1 MTIKRKSAAQKCT
14 EILIIEDSLTQAT
27 QIKHLLES
35 HNYIVSV
42 AQNGKQAMDR
52 LSKHKPSL
60 VISDILM
67 PEMNGYELCKKIK
80 SNRSTEDIPVILLTR
95 LTDPEEIIEGLSC
108 GADSFITKPFNE
120 KYLLSHIEKNL
131 SKEIGGDH
139 KKVPFCTQI
148 FFKGK
153 ERFIQTEQQNVIR
166 LMLDIYEGAIHQNE
180 RLVQTEEELRLLNKQ
195 LESIVEDRTLDLAE
209 EIKLSNQI
217 AERLKESEERF
228 RNLYNDAIVGLYR
241 TNSNGEILLANRAL
255 VEMLGFQS
263 FEELA
268 NINLNKT
275 GYGTSYQRQVFIDQ
289 IEKEGEVKGFEAIW
303 ICRDGKEIF
312 VRESAKAN
320 YDSEGN
326 ILYYDGSVEDL
337 TEQKRAIQALN
348 EIQHL
353 FETLTLVSPV
363 GIFRTDADGYTN
375 YVNPKWEELSGL
387 SAKDASGNGWLKAV
401 HPEDREK
408 LSEAWLNNVKSKN
421 ESSAEYRFLRPD
433 GSIVWVIGKAVPE
446 LTGNKVIGYIGT
458 ITDITERKQA
468 EEDLIESEKKYRQLV
483 IHSPD
488 GIFIN
493 DLSGKFISVNRSI
506 CENLKYTE
514 KELLSMKMQDI
525 IPEQYHSLHKQR
537 LMAILNGE
545 GTNTY
550 AEYEVTGKDGIT
562 HFVEIISVP
571 YYKGKEIIGFQ
582 SIARDITERKLAE
595 EELKKNQSQ
604 LINAL
609 KIAHLGSWEHDIKND
624 VLIFNDLFYEI
635 FRTTAEQVGGYTMSS
650 ADYAKR
656 FVHPEDIDIIRTE
669 ISKSFETDDPNFSR
683 QLEHRIIYADGE
695 TGYINVRIFV
705 VKDKMGKTVR
715 TYGVNQD
722 ITEHKRAETVLI
734 KAAEQMKLAKEKA
747 EASDKLKT
755 SFLSNISHEVRTPLN
770 GILGFAEIMSQTD
783 LSEEEK
789 KMSLSML
796 FESSD
801 RLLNTITNYMD
812 ISLITSGTMAVDK
825 KDFFP
830 GQIMKELLGKYITIC
845 SGRKFELL
853 LKLPEHSD
861 ELSINSD
868 PEILSKVVSHLLSN
882 AIKFTEEGSIQYGYT
897 IGKNEL
903 EFFVK
908 DTGIGIGKES
918 LKDVF
923 ERFIKEDRGPIKITE
938 GSGLGLSISKGLVE
952 LLGGKIW
959 VESESGKG
967 TSFFFTIP
975 VEKEFVNHIIS
986 PASGKQEKNKTV
998 NFILVAEDDEIN
1010 FFYLKALLKQNTSAD
1025 IIHALNGRE
1034 AIDKFKENP
1043 DIGLV
1048 LMDIKMPVMD
1058 GLEATR
1064 QIKAINRNIP
1074 VIAITAYAM
1083 PGDENRITEAGCDYY
1098 LVKPINKKLLLD
1110 KMAEYIVM

>member
-1 MTIKRKSAAQKCT
+1 LRNKSEIRNPKSEMQQISYKILYNRKLNIKTEMTTKRKSAAQEST
-14 EILIIEDSLTQAT
+14 EILVVEDSLTQAT

-35 HNYIVSV
+35 HNYKVSV

-60 VISDILM
+60 VISDIVM

-80 SNRSTEDIPVILLTR
+80 SNKSTEDIPVILLTR
-95 LTDPEEIIEGLSC
+95 LVDPEEIIEGLTC

-120 KYLLSHIEKNL
+120 KYLLSHIEKIL
-131 SKEIGGDH
+131 STEIEADH
-139 KKVPFCTQI
+139 KKVPFSTQI

-153 ERFIQTEQQNVIR
+153 KRFIQTEQQNVIR

-180 RLVQTEEELRLLNKQ
+180 RLVQTEEELRLLNER
-195 LESIVEDRTLDLAE
+195 LESLVKDRTSDLAA

-228 RNLYNDAIVGLYR
+228 RNLYNDAVVGLYR

-268 NINLNKT
+268 KRNLRKP
-275 GYGTSYQRQVFIDQ
+275 GYGPSYQRKVFIDQ
-289 IEKEGEVKGFEAIW
+289 VEKEGEVKDLEAIW

-312 VRESAKAN
+312 VRESAKAIC
-320 YDSEGN
+320 DSEGK
-326 ILYYDGSVEDL
+326 ILYYDGSLKDI
-337 TEQKRAIQALN
+337 TEQKLAEAKLQETN
-348 EIQHL
+348 EYLTNL
-353 FETLTLVSPV
+353 F
-363 GIFRTDADGYTN
+363 N
-375 YVNPKWEELSGL
+375 YANAPIIVWDTSLCITRFNNAFGHLSGY
-387 SAKDASGNGWLKAV
+387 G
-401 HPEDREK
+401 
-408 LSEAWLNNVKSKN
+408 SE
-421 ESSAEYRFLRPD
+421 E
-433 GSIVWVIGKAVPE
+433 VIGKKVDVLFPKEKIESSLDLIKRAFSGERWENVE
-446 LTGNKVIGYIGT
+446 IEIQRKDGDSRIGLWNSANILDKDGKTIVATIVQGN
-458 ITDITERKQA
+458 DITE
-468 EEDLIESEKKYRQLV
+468 
-483 IHSPD
+483 
-488 GIFIN
+488 
-493 DLSGKFISVNRSI
+493 
-506 CENLKYTE
+506 
-514 KELLSMKMQDI
+514 
-525 IPEQYHSLHKQR
+525 HKQ
-537 LMAILNGE
+537 G
-545 GTNTY
+545 
-550 AEYEVTGKDGIT
+550 
-562 HFVEIISVP
+562 
-571 YYKGKEIIGFQ
+571 
-582 SIARDITERKLAE
+582 E
-595 EELKKNQSQ
+595 EELKKNQAQ

-609 KIAHLGSWEHDIKND
+609 KIAHLGTWEHDMEND
-624 VLIFNDLFYEI
+624 IFIFNDLFYEI
-635 FRTTAEQVGGYTMSS
+635 FHTTAEQVGGYTMKS

-656 FVHPEDIDIIRTE
+656 FVHPEDIDVIRTE
-669 ISKSFETDDPNFSR
+669 INKSTETDDLNFSR

-695 TGYINVRIFV
+695 TGYITVRIFV

-715 TYGVNQD
+715 TFGVNQD
-722 ITEHKRAETVLI
+722 ITERKRGEAELI
-734 KAAEQMKLAKEKA
+734 KAAEQMKFAKEKA
-747 EASDKLKT
+747 EASDRLKT
-755 SFLSNISHEVRTPLN
+755 TFLNNISHEVRTPLN

-796 FESSD
+796 FESSE

-812 ISLITSGTMAVDK
+812 ISLITSDNMNVNRK
-825 KDFFP
+825 NIIP
-830 GQIMKELLGKYITIC
+830 GQIMKELLGKYMTIC
-845 SGRKFELL
+845 TDRKFELL

-868 PEILSKVVSHLLSN
+868 PEILSKVVSHMLSN

-923 ERFIKEDRGPIKITE
+923 EKFIKEDRGPIKITE

-952 LLGGKIW
+952 LLGGKIR
-959 VESESGKG
+959 VESELGKG
-967 TSFFFTIP
+967 SGFFFTIP
-975 VEKEFVNHIIS
+975 VEKEFENHTIS
-986 PASGKQEKNKTV
+986 SPISKPISKQKRNKIT
-998 NFILVAEDDEIN
+998 NSILVAEDDEVN
-1010 FFYLKALLKQNTSAD
+1010 FFYLNSMLKKNTSAD

-1043 DIGLV
+1043 DIGLI

-1098 LVKPINKKLLLD
+1098 LVKPINKKLLLG
-1110 KMAEYIVM
+1110 KMAEYIEI